1 MTNIKDLALRL
12 HFLHEEIRV
21 IESRIEPH
29 DCGHLKTAVSVMR
42 RRCEEIKSQIEN
54 TNAQT

>member
-54 TNAQT
+54 ADE